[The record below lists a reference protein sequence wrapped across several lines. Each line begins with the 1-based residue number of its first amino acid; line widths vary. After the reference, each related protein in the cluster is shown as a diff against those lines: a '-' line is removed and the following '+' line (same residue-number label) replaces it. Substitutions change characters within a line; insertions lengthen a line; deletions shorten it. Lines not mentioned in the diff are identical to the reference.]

1 MEYFFDASAGVNFGG
16 DFDFA
21 PSGGASMMTSSTLP
35 DFAGPSPHLDNHH
48 HNHSNVMS
56 SSSPHSFYGTPAA
69 PETTPTSLSSGFAAT
84 SIVGGVDDAGSRSYS
99 PSNEAFASSASTI
112 VCDGAAPSTSAAAS
126 SMLPNQVSSS
136 SLSASSNHESPAV
149 ADSRHFHDASSGAN
163 REGSS
168 SSLSSANIGVKN
180 SASSAS
186 SSFPSSSLLNNDSNS
201 DSGVV
206 SSSSSTSCANEPGA
220 NSFSSKGSPDE
231 AVEEEEA
238 VGEEQ
243 LQAYEEPTIDINI
256 NNVVCSFSVRCH
268 LNLRKVAMEA
278 CNTEYNK
285 SRACVKM
292 KLRNPKITASIWNSG
307 KITCI
312 GATSEDDS
320 KRGARRVARILM
332 NMGFNVHFCRFR
344 VVNVLASCTM
354 PFAIRLHK
362 FSARYPRVNTVWKK

>member
-1 MEYFFDASAGVNFGG
+1 
-16 DFDFA
+16 
-21 PSGGASMMTSSTLP
+21 MMTSSTLP

-168 SSLSSANIGVKN
+168 SLSSANIGVKN
-180 SASSAS
+180 SASSTS